1 MTYFH
6 HFFRTIDGV
15 LTKKIILSNNWQNLQ
30 QQFPPKKPSPLNPEF
45 ALFTVA
51 VKFCKCYPTVES
63 KPVIILVQDDDD
75 DDIE

>member
-1 MTYFH
+1 MAKFAT
-6 HFFRTIDGV
+6 TTV
-15 LTKKIILSNNWQNLQ
+15 S
-30 QQFPPKKPSPLNPEF
+30 PPKKTSPLNPEF
-45 ALFTVA
+45 ALFTGA

>member
-1 MTYFH
+1 MVSLQ
-6 HFFRTIDGV
+6 RKSSWATIG
-15 LTKKIILSNNWQNLQ
+15 KICNNNS
-30 QQFPPKKPSPLNPEF
+30 FPPKKPSPLNPEF